1 MYGGE
6 GALDCGGKDQFRS
19 TKKVFGVF
27 STDLLRNGGVISAAL
42 FLFRDC
48 GDNAALKR
56 ISMSH

>member
-6 GALDCGGKDQFRS
+6 GALDCGGRIPKHKFR
-19 TKKVFGVF
+19 VFGVF

-56 ISMSH
+56 ASMSH